1 MSRGAG
7 FSDTCAV
14 ARRSEPDPPVTP
26 VIDRDA
32 IAAQVRER
40 NRIEFEEI
48 DRSAYQRHAE
58 AIAADEVRRTED
70 LWNTRQRVLD
80 ALPENQPV
88 PPVGPERPQWYEP
101 PARDAG
107 PTPFAPQ
114 RTPVEDGPIPLGTT
128 DEFGAG
134 RESAESMR
142 KRQRAAEREAAG
154 RTVDAKTY
162 GLERRDFIR
171 RNYPPGLTVEQRAAW
186 DAPFSDAELL
196 DVMSE
201 VQRLETQTAAG
212 VEARIRALG
221 MDPNGSGAT
230 IMRLSDAAMRQVER
244 EGSISRAFSSVRS
257 RRIEGATDNSIRRGT
272 GPNAS
277 HPEDAYFPVEKSIL
291 PEGAVEQVRAD
302 ADTRAFGSNPESPIT
317 NRVEMEPMRYT
328 EDVVRDG
335 EVIHRKGDVIVQDG
349 KPKVTPV
356 PVGRKVASE
365 SKKAQKLK
373 ANRDRIRG
381 KDGEQR
387 PDQREVVDGELMPP
401 RASKPKPY
409 ATRGADPVSE
419 QRQTLAAAA
428 LESQG
433 LRPLTGKQRTSLA
446 EDIFETETGSPP
458 EWRVEKEF
466 GKPDKHVYVGADKK
480 KMDEIFAALDAED
493 AKRLEGKSMAKYSER
508 QQPVVDNFVA
518 QNGREPTRI
527 ELDELMAPYQR
538 KGQQ

>member
-26 VIDRDA
+26 IVDRDA
-32 IAAQVRER
+32 IAARVRER
-40 NRIEFEEI
+40 NAIEFEEM
-48 DRSAYQRHAE
+48 DRTAYQRHAE
-58 AIAADEVRRTED
+58 AIAGDEIRRTED

-88 PPVGPERPQWYEP
+88 PPVGPQRPQWYEP

-128 DEFGAG
+128 DEFGGG

-142 KRQRAAEREAAG
+142 KRQTAAEREAAG
-154 RTVDAKTY
+154 RTVDAKAY
-162 GLERRDFIR
+162 GLERRDFIA

-196 DVMSE
+196 DVMTE

-212 VEARIRALG
+212 VEARIRALD

-230 IMRLSDAAMRQVER
+230 IMRLSDAAMRQVQR
-244 EGSISRAFSSVRS
+244 EESISRAFSSVRS
-257 RRIEGATDNSIRRGT
+257 ARIKGATDNSVRRGT

-277 HPEDAYFPVEKSIL
+277 HPEDAYFPVEKAVL
-291 PEGAVEQVRAD
+291 PDTALEGVRAD

-317 NRVEMEPMRYT
+317 NRVEMEQMRYT

-335 EVIHRKGDVIVQDG
+335 EVIHRKGDVIMQDG
-349 KPKVTPV
+349 KPKVTPI
-356 PVGRKVASE
+356 PAGRKVASE

-373 ANRDRIRG
+373 ANRKQIR
-381 KDGEQR
+381 EER
-387 PDQREVVDGELMPP
+387 NDQREVVNGELKPP

-409 ATRGADPVSE
+409 ATRGADPKSE
-419 QRQTLAAAA
+419 QVRTLAAAA
-428 LESQG
+428 LEDQG

-446 EDIFETETGSPP
+446 EDIFETDTGSPP
-458 EWRVEKEF
+458 EWRVQKEF
-466 GKPDKHVYVGADKK
+466 GKPDKRVYTGTDKK
-480 KMDEIFAALDAED
+480 KMDEIFAVLDAED

>member
-14 ARRSEPDPPVTP
+14 ARRSEPDPPVVP

-32 IAAQVRER
+32 IAARVRER
-40 NRIEFEEI
+40 NAIEFEEM
-48 DRSAYQRHAE
+48 DRTAGQRHAE
-58 AIAADEVRRTED
+58 AIMTDETQRTED

-80 ALPENQPV
+80 ALPDNQPV
-88 PPVGPERPQWYEP
+88 PPVGPQRPQWYEP

-128 DEFGAG
+128 DEFGGG

-142 KRQRAAEREAAG
+142 KRQTAAEREAAG
-154 RTVDAKTY
+154 RTVDAKAY
-162 GLERRDFIR
+162 GLERRDFIA

-196 DVMSE
+196 DVMTE

-212 VEARIRALG
+212 VEARIRALD

-230 IMRLSDAAMRQVER
+230 IMRLSDAAMRRVQR
-244 EGSISRAFSSVRS
+244 EESISRAFSSVRS
-257 RRIEGATDNSIRRGT
+257 RRIEGATDQSVRRGV

-277 HPEDAYFPVEKSIL
+277 HPEDAYFPVEKTTLS
-291 PEGAVEQVRAD
+291 EGALEDARAD
-302 ADTRAFGSNPESPIT
+302 ADTRAFGSTPGSPLAG
-317 NRVEMEPMRYT
+317 
-328 EDVVRDG
+328 VRG
-335 EVIHRKGDVIVQDG
+335 V
-349 KPKVTPV
+349 
-356 PVGRKVASE
+356 

-373 ANRDRIRG
+373 ANRERIR
-381 KDGEQR
+381 EER
-387 PDQREVVDGELMPP
+387 PDQREVVDGELKPP

-409 ATRGADPVSE
+409 ATRGADPKSE
-419 QRQTLAAAA
+419 QVRTLAAAA
-428 LESQG
+428 LENQG

-446 EDIFETETGSPP
+446 EDIFETDTGSPP
-458 EWRVEKEF
+458 EWRVQKEF
-466 GKPDKHVYVGADKK
+466 GKPDKRVYTGTDKK
-480 KMDEIFAALDAED
+480 KMDEIFAVLDAED